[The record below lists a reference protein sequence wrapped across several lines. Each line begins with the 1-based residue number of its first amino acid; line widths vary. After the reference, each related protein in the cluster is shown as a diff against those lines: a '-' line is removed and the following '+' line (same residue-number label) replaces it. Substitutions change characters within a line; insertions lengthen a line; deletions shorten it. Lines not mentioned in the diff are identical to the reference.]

1 MTQKKFLN
9 HKISYLICICCCLIF
24 FVGSMFAYHD
34 VQIAQGAGLY
44 LAGKYGF
51 SDRVPFDVL
60 MDSIGG
66 LGLLICILCPTLLL
80 KKRTPDALL
89 RFITVFLAF
98 IPLINPGSLVHIA
111 SHISNWQIR
120 ETFLNGNFFQEFII
134 ILSEPM
140 KLLVWEIPLLILALM
155 IHKNHFEHKVK
166 SWQKIMFVISAICM
180 ILYLLF
186 PGFQEYSLFL
196 MHYPIIIVLFYE
208 SEQLWENN
216 LSADKRTPLCISW
229 IIYGICGLRGI
240 FRIIDLLQNTHL

>member
-51 SDRVPFDVL
+51 SDRVPFDIM
-60 MDSIGG
+60 MDLIGG
-66 LGLLICILCPTLLL
+66 LGILNCFLCPILLL
-80 KKRTPDALL
+80 KKKTPDSIL
-89 RFITVFLAF
+89 RFITIFLAF

-111 SHISNWQIR
+111 AHLSNWQIR
-120 ETFLNGNFFQEFII
+120 ETLLNGNFFQEFII
-134 ILSEPM
+134 VLSEPI
-140 KLLVWEIPLLILALM
+140 KLLVWELPLLILALM
-155 IHKNHFEHKVK
+155 LHKNHSEHKVK
-166 SWQKIMFVISAICM
+166 TWQKIMFAISAICM
-180 ILYLLF
+180 ILYMLF
-186 PGFQEYSLFL
+186 PGFQEYTLFL

-208 SEQLWENN
+208 SELLWEKS

-229 IIYGICGLRGI
+229 IIYGISGLRGI
-240 FRIIDLLQNTHL
+240 FRMIDLLQNTHL